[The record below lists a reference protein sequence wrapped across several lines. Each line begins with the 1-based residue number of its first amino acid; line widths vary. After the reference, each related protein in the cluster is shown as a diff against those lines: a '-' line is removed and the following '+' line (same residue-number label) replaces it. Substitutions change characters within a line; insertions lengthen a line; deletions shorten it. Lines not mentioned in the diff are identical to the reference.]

1 MGRRYLVALAVAG
14 LPLAAA
20 TPAFAQSHKST
31 SHGKT
36 LVVSSRVGR
45 TRALDRLSRHA
56 KSEFAKQFSFPTLND
71 TELATGFN
79 AECTAPNGPG
89 ASGSGQNLRSTDT
102 QELRS
107 GNYLALVLTCTADLK
122 VTKSTSGTAIS
133 YNTTTPVAAVVNS
146 CGLYSSS
153 AQTTV
158 VPGTGISVTYPDGLF
173 TETCTS
179 EFPPL

>member
-1 MGRRYLVALAVAG
+1 MGRRFLIALAVAC

-20 TPAFAQSHKST
+20 APAVAHSGKSQSHR
-31 SHGKT
+31 KT
-36 LVVSSRVGR
+36 LVVSSRVSR
-45 TRALDRLSRHA
+45 TQALDRLSRHA
-56 KSEFAKQFSFPTLND
+56 KSEVAKAFMFPTLND

-79 AECTAPNGPG
+79 AECTAPNAPG
-89 ASGSGQNLRSTDT
+89 TTGNGQNLHSSDT

-107 GNYLALVLTCTADLK
+107 GNFLALVLTCTADLK
-122 VTKSTSGTAIS
+122 VTKSTSGATIG

-146 CGLYSSS
+146 CGLYASS